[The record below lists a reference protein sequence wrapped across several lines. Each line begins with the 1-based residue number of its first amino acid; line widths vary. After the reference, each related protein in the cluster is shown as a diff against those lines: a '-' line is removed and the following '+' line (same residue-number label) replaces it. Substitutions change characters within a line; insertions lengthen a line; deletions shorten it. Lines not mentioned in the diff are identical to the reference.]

1 MELFDIAEIGSESH
15 EGIEAVKGSDRFTV
29 VSGVLPG
36 RHGDGRRDVV
46 GGTND
51 LQGEPILLGV
61 GQDFGKAVSGR
72 DKCPTLLPDVEV
84 AVISHF
90 YSLRV

>member
-1 MELFDIAEIGSESH
+1 MELFDIAEVGGESH
-15 EGIEAVKGSDRFTV
+15 EGIEAVQRSDGFAV
-29 VSGVLPG
+29 VPGVLPSG
-36 RHGDGRRDVV
+36 HGDGRRDVV

-51 LQGEPILLGV
+51 LQGEPFLFGV

-84 AVISHF
+84 AVISHEF
-90 YSLRV
+90 SLRS